1 MESGLPSDIGDTLI
15 LPSNVLL
22 ACMHTTSV
30 DRALRLFEVCIAH
43 DAVEV
48 LVAPKFDK
56 TFMGQRPQAQ
66 VYHICIDW
74 NQALWLRHLKSSCVG
89 DIATALP
96 FNDTLKM
103 CYGKPIPVDDI
114 VSVNMEADN
123 VLHWYNPSS
132 LRTTATEDGGEKET
146 YIVFELE
153 MHKIQ
158 SQDEE
163 ENSASVQPKTVKFMM
178 DAGTGWFY
186 HVRVFKIDAPRF
198 EEDVGFANS
207 KDPKLLLAWQFR
219 PNAQQYCSVG
229 GSTTRKRKQRTYD
242 LSDVQYVSG
251 RAAAAA

>member
-132 LRTTATEDGGEKET
+132 LRTT
-146 YIVFELE
+146 
-153 MHKIQ
+153 
-158 SQDEE
+158 
-163 ENSASVQPKTVKFMM
+163 
-178 DAGTGWFY
+178 
-186 HVRVFKIDAPRF
+186 